1 MAETRPEWIRA
12 DISIDLQGESSPIPE
27 MTVAKRLKNTASGT
41 VIEVLTDH
49 QPAATDTLPALAKGL
64 GYPFY
69 AEKSGNLY
77 RVYIAKR

>member
-1 MAETRPEWIRA
+1 
-12 DISIDLQGESSPIPE
+12 